1 MAGASLSDGLRDG
14 RAVDGAALMGRTL
27 LKVLVPLLLVVLL
40 GVSGV
45 WADTSP
51 GSDIQQRV
59 ARIAADHQVRVLN
72 VSELPAT
79 LVDALVATEDERFW
93 AHHGVDLIGM
103 SRALLYDATQACA
116 CQGGSTITQQLVKLV
131 YLNGSNWGL
140 NKVKGVAL
148 AFKVEMLISKH
159 QILADYLSVVPFGY
173 GLYGADAA
181 ACAYFGRHLG
191 KLDLAQAAVL
201 AGMPQAPSAY
211 DPRAHPGAAQA
222 RRQVVLSAMVGDGY
236 ITSEQAG
243 TAAAAPVVEAP
254 LPTACT

>member
-1 MAGASLSDGLRDG
+1 
-14 RAVDGAALMGRTL
+14 MGRTL
-27 LKVLVPLLLVVLL
+27 LKVLVPLVVLVLL
-40 GVSGV
+40 GVTGV

-59 ARIAADHQVRVLN
+59 ARLAAGHQVRVLSA
-72 VSELPAT
+72 SELPAT

-93 AHHGVDLIGM
+93 GHHGVDLIGM
-103 SRALLYDATQACA
+103 SRAALYDTVEACA

-140 NKVKGVAL
+140 NKAKGLAL
-148 AFKVEMLISKH
+148 AFKVEMLISKR
-159 QILADYLSVVPFGY
+159 QILADYFSVVPFGY

-191 KLDLAQAAVL
+191 KLDLAQDAVL

-211 DPRAHPGAAQA
+211 DPRAHPGVTQA
-222 RRQVVLSAMVGDGY
+222 RRKVVLTAMVGDGY
-236 ITSEQAG
+236 ITSGQAG
-243 TAAAAPVVEAP
+243 RAAAAPVVEAP
-254 LPTACT
+254 LPTGCA